1 MRDEFNVVGK
11 SVNRSEALAKAT
23 GRLKYTSDLKTD
35 DMLVAKALFAKYPH
49 ANILKIDTS
58 KAEQLEG
65 VEAVMT
71 AKDLPGRNGYG
82 ILFPDKPVIADKK
95 VRYEGDPVAIVAAV
109 NEKIAKQAIKL
120 IEVEYEVLKAYDD
133 PREAMKDD
141 AILIHENHGAAEK
154 GNILNTVRQ
163 NKGDVEKAF
172 AEADVIIEDVY
183 ETPMLDHTYLE
194 PDVCIAEYDP
204 VSRGLNLISPQQA
217 VYATKRVLAPVFG
230 LPHSKVRTQCPAI
243 GGGFGGKEDS
253 VLDVASVAG
262 VLALKTKKTVIFE
275 LTREE
280 VFRAT
285 GKRHAT
291 YIKHRIAATKDGK
304 IIGVDS
310 ETVLDKGAYVSMGG
324 VNAPAFAVTMRTA
337 MYAAGTYAVPN
348 VRAVS
353 YSVFTNHPY
362 GCAFRGFGVPQIT
375 FAMESQIC
383 NLASEL
389 KMDPIEIRKIN
400 MVKDGDTTGWGQVMK
415 ESRGLGL
422 GECLDKVKEKMDWG
436 KPFHRGNGPIKVGRG
451 VGAFIY
457 GTGIPLLFEGSM
469 AYVIL
474 ENDGTA
480 SVSVSSTEM
489 GQGHITAM
497 AQIAAETLGIRYEDV
512 EVSVSDSGR
521 SPDAGPTVGS
531 RATTLVGNAVKD
543 GCTKIK
549 NRILEFAQGQ
559 FGEDERDLDV
569 KDGKVYVVGKPEI
582 FKPLA
587 EIASKAFVSQI
598 PLSAV
603 GNWYPPQPSFDEDG
617 QGNPMHAYTFGAHGI
632 ELEVDT
638 ETGDIN
644 ILKSVLAIDVGKA
657 INPSTVEGQ
666 MEGGAS
672 MGIGWAIMEEEFMKD
687 GVMKN
692 ASFHDFLIPTTKDLP
707 RLESVIVEHSNELG
721 PYGAKG
727 VGEPPLIPAAPAVR
741 NAIFDAIGI
750 RMNTIPFTP
759 VRVME
764 AIKNNEKKED

>member
-1 MRDEFNVVGK
+1 MKEDFNVVGK
-11 SVNRSEALAKAT
+11 RVKRAEAIAKAT
-23 GRLKYTSDLKTD
+23 GRLRFTSDLKRD

-49 ANILKIDTS
+49 AIIKKIDTT

-82 ILFPDKPVIADKK
+82 ILSQDKPVIAEKK
-95 VRYEGDPVAIVAAV
+95 VKYEGDPVALVAAV
-109 NEKIAKQAIKL
+109 NEEIAKEAVKL

-141 AILIHENHGAAEK
+141 AILIHENHPDAEK
-154 GNILNTVRQ
+154 GNLLLTIRQ

-172 AEADVIIEDVY
+172 AEADIIIEDEY

-194 PDVCIAEYDP
+194 ADCCIAEYDP
-204 VSRGLNLISPQQA
+204 VRGGLNLISPQQA

-230 LPHSKVRTQCPAI
+230 LPQSKVRTQCPAV
-243 GGGFGGKEDS
+243 GGGFGGKEDA

-262 VLALKTKKTVIFE
+262 VLALKTKKDVFFE

-280 VFRAT
+280 VFRTT
-285 GKRHAT
+285 GKRQAT

-304 IIGVDS
+304 IIGVDA

-324 VNAPAFAVTMRTA
+324 AQAPKHAVTMRTA

-348 VRAVS
+348 VRSAS

-362 GCAFRGFGVPQIT
+362 GCAYRGFGVPQIT

-383 NLASEL
+383 NLASKL
-389 KMDPIEIRKIN
+389 NMDPIEIRKLN

-422 GECLDKVKEKMDWG
+422 GECLDNVKEKMNWG
-436 KPFHRGNGPIKVGRG
+436 EPFDRGSGSIKRGKG

-457 GTGIPLLFEGSM
+457 GTGIPLLFEGAN
-469 AYVIL
+469 AYVFL

-480 SVSVSSTEM
+480 NVSVSSTEM
-489 GQGHITAM
+489 GQGHQTVM
-497 AQIAAETLGIRYEDV
+497 AQIAAETLGIKYEDV
-512 EVSVSDSGR
+512 EVNVSDTGR

-531 RATTLVGNAVKD
+531 RATTLVGNAVYD
-543 GCTKIK
+543 GCKKIR
-549 NRILEFAQGQ
+549 NRILEFA
-559 FGEDERDLDV
+559 EDVLKEDPRDLDI
-569 KDGKVYVVGKPEI
+569 KDGKVFVVGKPETSV
-582 FKPLA
+582 PVA
-587 EIASKAFVSQI
+587 QIANKAFLNQES
-598 PLSAV
+598 LAAV
-603 GNWYPPQPSFDEDG
+603 GTWYPPQPSYDENG

-638 ETGDIN
+638 ETGDIT
-644 ILKSVLAIDVGKA
+644 ILKSVLSIDVGKA
-657 INPSTVEGQ
+657 INPSAVEGQ
-666 MEGGAS
+666 MEGGAA

-687 GVMKN
+687 GVMEN

-707 RLESVIVEHSNELG
+707 RLESVIVEHNNELG

-741 NAIFDAIGI
+741 NAIYDAIGV

-764 AIKNNEKKED
+764 AIKNKNKKDD